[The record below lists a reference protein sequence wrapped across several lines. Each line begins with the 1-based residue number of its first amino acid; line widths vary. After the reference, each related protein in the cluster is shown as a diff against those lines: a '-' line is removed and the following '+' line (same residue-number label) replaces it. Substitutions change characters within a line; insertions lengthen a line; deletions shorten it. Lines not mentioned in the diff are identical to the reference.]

1 MDIKEYIKAQIGVEG
16 EWKNA
21 SDISTFKGG
30 GQAFVFYPQSTE
42 KAVELLGVLRKEKIA
57 FSMLGKGSNTLVFD
71 GNCHGVLVSFRL
83 LNSVQIVGKTAVC
96 EGGASIR
103 KIVESG
109 RKHNL
114 GGLEFL
120 SGVPLSLGGAIKMNA
135 GAFLSQTSDY
145 VTKLRILTFDSA
157 NCDKIRIEEKHA
169 CECDFAYRQGA
180 NGIVLK
186 AELSL
191 DDKTREQSIC
201 EAQSYLAIRRQK
213 QPALPS
219 LGSVFKNGAI
229 ASGKLLDECNL
240 KGVRVGGAKVS
251 ELHANFIVNTGGAT
265 ASDYLNLAAFCKN
278 EVYEHTGIVL
288 EEEFILV
295 D

>member
-1 MDIKEYIKAQIGVEG
+1 MDIKEYIKAQIGVDG

-57 FSMLGKGSNTLVFD
+57 FSMLGKGSNMLVFD
-71 GNCHGVLVSFRL
+71 GKCATALVSL
-83 LNSVQIVGKTAVC
+83 HCLNSVEIKGKTAVC

-145 VTKLRILTFDSA
+145 VTKLCILTFDSA
-157 NCDKIRIEEKHA
+157 NCDKIRIEEKRA
-169 CECDFAYRQGA
+169 CECGFSYRHGA
-180 NGIVLK
+180 SGIVLK

-219 LGSVFKNGAI
+219 LGSVFKNGTI

-265 ASDYLNLAAFCKN
+265 ASDYLNLASFCKK
-278 EVYEHTGIVL
+278 EVYEHTGIVF
-288 EEEFILV
+288 EEEFRLV